1 MATPKRGC
9 NWWRYNLPLNLFV

>member
-9 NWWRYNLPLNLFV
+9 NWWRYNLSLNLFV